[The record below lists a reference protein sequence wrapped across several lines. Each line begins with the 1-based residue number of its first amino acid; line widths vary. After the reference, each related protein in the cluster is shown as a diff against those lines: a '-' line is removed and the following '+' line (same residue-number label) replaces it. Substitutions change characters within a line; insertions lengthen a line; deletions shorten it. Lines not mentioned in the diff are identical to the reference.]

1 MICPFDTVV
10 FRILSEFCG
19 NSRGL
24 APFLCHG
31 KILWVDAIHRVARLT
46 SVIGIGSPHVGY
58 CSYTAN
64 LDWSIFLGLGVAQ
77 TWDQI
82 R

>member
-1 MICPFDTVV
+1 MIQPFRPPDDPDCPVGIFSAD
-10 FRILSEFCG
+10 
-19 NSRGL
+19 
-24 APFLCHG
+24 
-31 KILWVDAIHRVARLT
+31 HR
-46 SVIGIGSPHVGY
+46 IGSPHVGY

-64 LDWSIFLGLGVAQ
+64 LDWSIFLGLAQ